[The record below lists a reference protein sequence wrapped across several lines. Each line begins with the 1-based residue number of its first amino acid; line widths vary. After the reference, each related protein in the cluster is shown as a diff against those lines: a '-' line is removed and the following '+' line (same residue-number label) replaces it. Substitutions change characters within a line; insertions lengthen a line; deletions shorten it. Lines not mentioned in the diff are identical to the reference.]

1 MPLCLYASMPLCL
14 RRELL
19 KPERLPMKVRDGR
32 YSLIHRPVTN
42 LSAQLEQK
50 SKGSKGIVIDFH

>member
-1 MPLCLYASMPLCL
+1 MPLCL